1 MPELKTQDSGAKICA
16 LKILH
21 STKQIDL
28 KKKQGIKI
36 YHTE

>member
-16 LKILH
+16 LKYN
-21 STKQIDL
+21 TKQIDL